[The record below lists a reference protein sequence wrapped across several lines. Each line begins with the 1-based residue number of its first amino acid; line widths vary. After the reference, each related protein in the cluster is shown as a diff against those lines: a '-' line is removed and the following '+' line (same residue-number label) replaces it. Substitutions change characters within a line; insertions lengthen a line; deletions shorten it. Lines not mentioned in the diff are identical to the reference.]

1 MSFPSIEI
9 GGRTVGV
16 GHDSYVIAEIGIN
29 HNGDLE
35 LAKKLIDVAVEANCD
50 AVKFQKRTPE
60 ICVPEEQQGAMR
72 ETPWG
77 TMTYLEYK
85 RRIEFGA
92 LEYGEIA
99 AHAASRCIQWFASP
113 WDVPSV
119 AFLDGFDVP
128 CHKIAS
134 ACITDFGLLDAV
146 RKSGRPVII
155 STGMSTMGEIRA
167 AVKRLEG
174 IPLAIAHATSTYP
187 SAPEELNLRVI
198 GELASEFGVPIG
210 YSGHETGLQTTV
222 AAVTLG
228 ASFIERH
235 ITLDR
240 AMWGTDHSA
249 SIEPGGLARLVRDIR
264 VVESALGDGVKR
276 VYESELPV
284 REKLRRV

>member
-1 MSFPSIEI
+1 MSLPSIDI
-9 GGRTVGV
+9 GGRAVGA
-16 GHDSYVIAEIGIN
+16 GHPTYVIAEIGIN
-29 HNGDLE
+29 HNGDVE
-35 LAKKLIDVAVEANCD
+35 LAKQLIDVAAAAGCD

-60 ICVPEEQQGAMR
+60 ICVPVEQQGLMR

-85 RRIEFGA
+85 ERIEFGA
-92 LEYGEIA
+92 SEYGEIA
-99 AHAASRCIQWFASP
+99 AHAAGLGIQWFASP

-119 AFLDGFDVP
+119 SFLDEFDVP

-134 ACITDFGLLDAV
+134 ACITDLELLDAV
-146 RKSGRPVII
+146 RASGRPVII
-155 STGMSTMGEIRA
+155 STGMSTMDEIRT
-167 AVKRLEG
+167 AVKRLDG
-174 IPLAIAHATSTYP
+174 SPLAIAHATSTYP
-187 SAPEELNLRVI
+187 SVPEELNLRVI
-198 GELASEFGVPIG
+198 GGFATDFGVPIG

-222 AAVTLG
+222 AAVVLG
-228 ASFIERH
+228 ACFVERH

-249 SIEPGGLARLVRDIR
+249 SIEPGGLGRLVRDIR

-284 REKLRRV
+284 REKLRRI